1 MTSARQMYAKAGSVA
16 SLPFL
21 LLAAV
26 LVISGVS
33 SAAEEKA
40 SLTFEEFESS
50 CIDLGHYD
58 AEARKLTVRFVN
70 RKSERFYR
78 YSNVPREVWAK
89 LQSLNETG
97 GVGNYLHETIL
108 GNSKRYPYEEVTFH
122 NFKTAPR
129 NKKAGNS
136 K

>member
-1 MTSARQMYAKAGSVA
+1 MTSARQMNAKAGSIA

-21 LLAAV
+21 LLTA
-26 LVISGVS
+26 LLFLSDFS
-33 SAAEEKA
+33 SAVEEKLV
-40 SLTFEEFESS
+40 LTFQEFESS

-78 YSNVPREVWAK
+78 YSNVPRNVWVK

-108 GNSKRYPYEEVTFH
+108 GNSAKYPYEEVTLHSF
-122 NFKTAPR
+122 TTVPR
-129 NKKAGNS
+129 KKKAGDS